1 MNKASIV
8 IAAAIFHSAMA
19 LEGKA
24 GSELVAAV
32 KVDANGALS
41 EYRSDAIVSVT
52 VDEQKALIITNDAGD
67 PGQTTQEI
75 VDLDLGIIALGHSG
89 AYSITIADR
98 SDEIYAARD
107 FLTAATHQ
115 GLPFDLQSCAWDRSR
130 DRIKETKE
138 FKRVNRSKAYRH
150 IITSAQTCTIP
161 GTEQQ
166 CRITWQ
172 LDVWMSN
179 KSKRHDNEI
188 ARFFGEYGDEL
199 GASPWLPR
207 LPRQAQTLIS
217 LFPDRWEQMLDN
229 VTDLEGTPLEIDMNV
244 SVGRSRCVSDEQ
256 NKLWSDSLA
265 AARRVGASGV
275 GSAVSDEAGEAM
287 GDSVGGKI
295 SSSVVGSVASSVFG
309 NLGKSKSSSRAR
321 AAPDVPLYRIQW
333 TSQAWKTGPSVTVE
347 LPNN

>member
-75 VDLDLGIIALGHSG
+75 VDLDLGSIALGHSG

-107 FLTAATHQ
+107 FLTAATDQ

-179 KSKRHDNEI
+179 KPKRHDNEI

-199 GASPWLPR
+199 GTSPWLPR

-256 NKLWSDSLA
+256 NNLWSDSLA

-275 GSAVSDEAGEAM
+275 GSAVSDEASEAM

-309 NLGKSKSSSRAR
+309 NLGKSKTSSRAR

-333 TSQAWKTGPSVTVE
+333 ISQAWKTGPSVTVE